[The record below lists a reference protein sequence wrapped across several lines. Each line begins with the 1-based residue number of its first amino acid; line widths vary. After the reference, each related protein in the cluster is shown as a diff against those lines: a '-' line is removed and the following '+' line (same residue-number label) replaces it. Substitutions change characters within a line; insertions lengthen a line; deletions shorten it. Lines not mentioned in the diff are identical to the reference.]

1 RRVARQRGLKVCLL
15 SQHPLVLDE
24 FRHSLANSGARLISQ
39 RLAPP
44 VMDAQQIHVPPAA
57 VYVIDAH
64 APRPVTE
71 ALVAAIQARQ
81 HESHL
86 LFVADSFDKATAFG
100 LLSLGAKGLLSSSEA
115 RGQLPRALRAVAE
128 GGFWVPRVLLS
139 SFVDSILRAGR
150 KGRSP
155 GWSARLSPREIQ
167 VLELLLDNLANKE
180 IAGKLKIAERTV
192 KFHVSNVLTKFGVH
206 RRADLIVL
214 CYQQHAAG
222 HPAV

>member
-1 RRVARQRGLKVCLL
+1 MRRVARQRGLKVCLI

-24 FRHSLANSGARLISQ
+24 LRHSLANSGALLISQ
-39 RLAPP
+39 RLPGPA
-44 VMDAQQIHVPPAA
+44 MDVHQIQVPRAA

-64 APRPVTE
+64 APRPATE
-71 ALVAAIQARQ
+71 ALVAAIQARY

-86 LFVADSFDKATAFG
+86 LFVADTFDKTSAFA
-100 LLSLGAKGLLSSSEA
+100 LLSLGAKGLLSYREA

-128 GGFWVPRVLLS
+128 GGFWVSRVLLS

-167 VLELLLDNLANKE
+167 VLDLLLDNLSNKE
-180 IAGKLKIAERTV
+180 IASKLRIAERTV
-192 KFHVSNVLTKFGVH
+192 KFHVSNVLAKFSVH

-214 CYQQHAAG
+214 CYQQY
-222 HPAV
+222 PS

>member
-1 RRVARQRGLKVCLL
+1 MRRVARQRGLKVCLI

-24 FRHSLANSGARLISQ
+24 LRHSLANSGALLISQ
-39 RLAPP
+39 RLPGPA
-44 VMDAQQIHVPPAA
+44 MDAHQIQVPRAA

-64 APRPVTE
+64 APRPATE
-71 ALVAAIQARQ
+71 ALVAAIQARY

-86 LFVADSFDKATAFG
+86 LFVADTFDETSAFA
-100 LLSLGAKGLLSSSEA
+100 LLSLGAKGLLSYREA

-128 GGFWVPRVLLS
+128 GGFWVSRVLLS
-139 SFVDSILRAGR
+139 SFVDSILHAGR

-167 VLELLLDNLANKE
+167 VLDLLLDNLSNKE
-180 IAGKLKIAERTV
+180 IASKLRIAERTV
-192 KFHVSNVLTKFGVH
+192 KFHVSNVLAKFGVH

-214 CYQQHAAG
+214 CYQQY
-222 HPAV
+222 PN

>member
-1 RRVARQRGLKVCLL
+1 MRRVARQRGLKVCLL

-24 FRHSLANSGARLISQ
+24 LRHSLANSGAHLISQ
-39 RLAPP
+39 RLTPP
-44 VMDAQQIHVPPAA
+44 AMDAQQIRVPRAA

-64 APRPVTE
+64 APRPATE
-71 ALVAAIQARQ
+71 ALVAAIQAHH

-86 LFVADSFDKATAFG
+86 LFVAESLDRTSAFG
-100 LLSLGAKGLLSSSEA
+100 LLSLGAKGLLSYPDA

-128 GGFWVPRVLLS
+128 GGFWVPRALLS
-139 SFVDSILRAGR
+139 SFVDSILRPGR

-167 VLELLLDNLANKE
+167 VLDLLLDNLSNKE
-180 IAGKLKIAERTV
+180 IAAKLKVAERTV

-214 CYQQHAAG
+214 CYQQHLS
-222 HPAV
+222 